1 MNPKERILATV
12 RGEKTDCLPFIP
24 RMDIWYNA
32 NKYNNTLPERF
43 KNATLREIT
52 DELGWG
58 YHSIIPDFK
67 DFRMENGDIDVGL
80 GIYHLNKTPY
90 RIEFHNIKRTSNR
103 TPDGKLY
110 VEYDTPKGK
119 LTTCVCHDR
128 SMVEAGITLYVI
140 LEHALKGPED
150 FPAMMYILQN
160 AEVIPQYEKFS
171 QYQQEYVGDR
181 GVAVALSAM
190 FASPIHYLVKELMAM
205 DDFYYTMLD
214 NPEVFEAFEEAAE
227 PFCTQL
233 FQAALNST
241 AEVVLSGANYD
252 VSITSPPM
260 FRSHIVPYLKR
271 QAKQLHE
278 RGKFLVTHTDGENT
292 GLLPLYM
299 ESKIDIADS
308 ICPAPMTKI
317 SLEDTRELFGSEITI
332 WGGVPSTSTLES
344 IMDDYTFE
352 AYIDDMFSRLGN
364 GGHLILSVADTVPPA
379 AKFERLEY
387 LARKVREFGPV
398 TP

>member
-1 MNPKERILATV
+1 MSPKDRIIAAL

-32 NKYNNTLPERF
+32 NKYNHTLPERF
-43 KNATLREIT
+43 KHATLREIT

-67 DFRMENGDIDVGL
+67 DFRMEEGDLDVGL

-90 RIEFHNIKRTSNR
+90 HIELHNIKRTARRSS
-103 TPDGKLY
+103 DGKLY

-119 LTTCVCHDR
+119 LSTCVCHDQ

-160 AEVIPQYEKFS
+160 AEVVS
-171 QYQQEYVGDR
+171 QYDAFAYYQKEYVGDR

-190 FASPIHYLVKELMAM
+190 FASPVHYLVKELMAM
-205 DDFYYTMLD
+205 DDFYYTLTD
-214 NPEVFEAFEEAAE
+214 EPEIFEAFEEAAA
-227 PFCTQL
+227 PFCEQL
-233 FQAALNST
+233 FQAALDSP
-241 AEVVLSGANYD
+241 AEIILSGANYD
-252 VSITSPPM
+252 ASITSPPM
-260 FRSHIVPYLKR
+260 FQSYVTPYLKR
-271 QAKQLHE
+271 QAEMLHE
-278 RGKFLVTHTDGENT
+278 RGKYLATHTDGENT
-292 GLLPLYM
+292 GLLPLYL
-299 ESKIDIADS
+299 ESCIDIADS
-308 ICPAPMTKI
+308 ICPSPMTKI
-317 SLEDTRELFGSEITI
+317 SLEDTRKLFGDQITI

-344 IMDDYTFE
+344 IMDDYTYE
-352 AYIDDMFSRLGN
+352 KYIDDMFSKLGS
-364 GGHLILSVADTVPPA
+364 GKHLILSVADTVPPA

-387 LARKVREFGPV
+387 LARKCREFGPV
-398 TP
+398 VP